1 MPTEQELDRYLRS
14 TLSPGNDL
22 LNELEQYTFRTTV
35 NPRMISGRIQGRL
48 LQLLVSLKQPR
59 NILEIGTFTG
69 YSALAMAMASNKET
83 QITTIDINDEFVAVA
98 KQFTKRAGLEK
109 KINFIIGKAQDKIP
123 ALPDNHFDIIFIDGE
138 KDEYPTYYQL
148 VFSKLKD
155 NGLLLIDNVLWNGK
169 VFDEKARQSDKKTKA
184 VIELTRIIQA
194 DKRVRNFILPLR
206 DGLMVVEKI

>member
-1 MPTEQELDRYLRS
+1 
-14 TLSPGNDL
+14 
-22 LNELEQYTFRTTV
+22 
-35 NPRMISGRIQGRL
+35 MISGRIQGRL